1 MVRATNNKNNIA
13 TDSLMSHD
21 LMVGPRLYARY
32 RWLLGPCIVAHG
44 YASPNT
50 ALLVADSV
58 SSWRDTKLTHATQD
72 WI

>member
-13 TDSLMSHD
+13 ADSLMSHD

-44 YASPNT
+44 YAST
-50 ALLVADSV
+50 ALLVAGSV
-58 SSWRDTKLTHATQD
+58 SSRRDTKLTHATQD

>member
-1 MVRATNNKNNIA
+1 
-13 TDSLMSHD
+13 MSHD

-44 YASPNT
+44 YAST
-50 ALLVADSV
+50 ALLVAGSV
-58 SSWRDTKLTHATQD
+58 SSRRDTKLTHATQD